1 MNQHS
6 SIKSASLLERAAE
19 VYDFNALLGGRNA
32 PVAEPVSA
40 PETAME
46 SEAEPIPA
54 AKPAPQPASSPG
66 RVVAIDRERLRAG
79 PWILP
84 DAPVSALAEEF
95 RLIKRQLMNGVAGHA
110 GIDSDKRRT
119 ILVTSAEPN
128 DGKTFCALNLALSL
142 AGEKDIEVLLVDG
155 DFANPAALKTLGV
168 APGPGLVDALA
179 DPSLDPNRCVL
190 RTDIRGLSLLPA
202 GRAANNVPELLA
214 ADRMRQVLKV
224 LTDANPRRV
233 VLFDSPPA
241 LMASHASIL
250 AGHVG
255 QVLLVVKADATTEA
269 SLRDTVSLL
278 SACEHLGLMLNGTA
292 FAAGGRKF
300 GGYYGYGERQ

>member
-19 VYDFNALLGGRNA
+19 AYDFNALFSGCSPAAEPASEPEPVLA
-32 PVAEPVSA
+32 SEPQPVAAEDAPRSA
-40 PETAME
+40 PTAGRT
-46 SEAEPIPA
+46 
-54 AKPAPQPASSPG
+54 AS
-66 RVVAIDRERLRAG
+66 IDRERLRAG

-95 RLIKRQLMNGVAGHA
+95 RLIKRQLMNNVTGHA

-119 ILVTSAEPN
+119 ILVTSAEP
-128 DGKTFCALNLALSL
+128 DEGKTFCALNLALSF
-142 AGEKDIEVLLVDG
+142 AGEKDVEVLLVDG

-168 APGPGLVDALA
+168 TPGPGLVDALL
-179 DPSLDPNRCVL
+179 DPALDPNRCVL

-202 GRAANNVPELLA
+202 GRTANNVPELLA
-214 ADRMRQVLKV
+214 ADRTREVLKA
-224 LTDANPRRV
+224 LTDANPRRI

-255 QVLLVVKADATTEA
+255 QVLLVVKADVTTEA
-269 SLRDTVSLL
+269 TLRETVSLL